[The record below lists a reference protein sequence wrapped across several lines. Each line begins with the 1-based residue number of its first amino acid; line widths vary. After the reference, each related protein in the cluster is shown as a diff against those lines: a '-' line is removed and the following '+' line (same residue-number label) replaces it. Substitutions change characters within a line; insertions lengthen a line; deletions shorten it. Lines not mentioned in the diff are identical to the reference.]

1 LAAQFS
7 DFLGGELNDRFTLHP
22 LGFATSLGFVAM
34 PWPYFLFL
42 LSAILLYMFLA
53 TFAKDLYRR
62 RYQEVL

>member
-1 LAAQFS
+1 
-7 DFLGGELNDRFTLHP
+7 
-22 LGFATSLGFVAM
+22 
-34 PWPYFLFL
+34 L